1 MPVKPEGEVI
11 FRLFDQDVTESLSC
25 ALVPTKERILMQSTV
40 LFAEKGYD
48 NISVRD
54 VAVAVGIQGSSIY
67 NHYPSKQALLD
78 AILKQ
83 SEDLYFLYLNHI
95 RDLADTAGTIF
106 ETMDAI
112 VHNPKDVLNHFAIY
126 ALSLVNCE
134 KYRNAASAAIYT
146 DTYMSYSVEL
156 YTKILNNI
164 IKHGL
169 SKPFDTNIA
178 AIIINNCFHTAISL
192 QMQEYLGLQSIS
204 DMSGMFRG
212 VKDFLCHMGALEA
225 REKTETV
232 DRTARI
238 QPFPKAMLAYKASSP
253 AGPLGT
259 AEEQLAKISPRISEA
274 FTQKAEGFL
283 RLIETETFLLPRL
296 NLDGQAES
304 IFKSF
309 SDSYMESVAVESNTA
324 MGPAAEARELIK
336 AETELWREARAL
348 VQKKV
353 KDSGVRLVD
362 IGEVMRK
369 FEAESHIAAKRQQ
382 SQVQP
387 IFLSAQRIAA
397 ARMASDEA
405 GTARPGNGHSP
416 RAEGAPEARPGNGH
430 SPRAEDAREAR
441 PGNGH
446 SPRAEGAPE
455 ARPGNGHS
463 PRAEGAPE
471 ARPGNGQA
479 SKTDDSP
486 KPKPGNC
493 YKAKDWNGQSVFVG
507 GSKKVK
513 VRGRAGLEGKAPI
526 EDRSIGMDVPVGIDG
541 DLGKEQPLG
550 SATISAFSAQGNLW
564 TGQDNSWVK
573 GKSKS

>member
-112 VHNPKDVLNHFAIY
+112 VHNPKDVLNHCAIY

-146 DTYMSYSVEL
+146 DTYMSYSVEF
-156 YTKILNNI
+156 YTKIFNNI
-164 IKHGL
+164 IKNGL

-212 VKDFLCHMGALEA
+212 VKDFLCHMGAIEA

-253 AGPLGT
+253 AGHLGT
-259 AEEQLAKISPRISEA
+259 AKEQLAKISPRISEA
-274 FTQKAEGFL
+274 FAQKAEGFL
-283 RLIETETFLLPRL
+283 RLIEAETLLLPRL

-336 AETELWREARAL
+336 AETELWRKARAL

-353 KDSGVRLVD
+353 RDSGVKLVD
-362 IGEVMRK
+362 IGEVMKK
-369 FEAESHIAAKRQQ
+369 FETESYITAKRQQ

-387 IFLSAQRIAA
+387 IFLSAERLAA
-397 ARMASDEA
+397 ADRMAPDEA
-405 GTARPGNGHSP
+405 RTARPGNGQSP
-416 RAEGAPEARPGNGH
+416 RAVDAPGARPGNGK
-430 SPRAEDAREAR
+430 
-441 PGNGH
+441 
-446 SPRAEGAPE
+446 
-455 ARPGNGHS
+455 
-463 PRAEGAPE
+463 
-471 ARPGNGQA
+471 A

-486 KPKPGNC
+486 KPRPGNC
-493 YKAKDWNGQSVFVG
+493 HKAKDWNGPSVFVG
-507 GSKKVK
+507 DSRKVK
-513 VRGRAGLEGKAPI
+513 VRGRAGLEGKVQI
-526 EDRSIGMDVPVGIDG
+526 GDRSIGLDVQVGTDG
-541 DLGKEQPLG
+541 DKGKERPLG
-550 SATISAFSAQGNLW
+550 QVTISAFSAQGNLW
-564 TGQDNSWVK
+564 TGLDDTWVK